1 MPPGWRAH
9 YHLNIESLDRG
20 RRVARTEST
29 TDLIGLAKG
38 LGTTTLFSPLKK
50 EHLQTLLERS
60 PREQVPAGGWL
71 ADAAQGLRDHL
82 VIIAGELE
90 AVRLWTGADAR
101 EQSSTRRVGVRDG
114 GPGFALLCAA
124 SSQTQVQAVTDAQYL
139 RIDAEELD
147 ELLGWSHLGAAL
159 PPARRL
165 KVLQNVPPE
174 NVHRLFDR
182 MVERT
187 VAAGETIVEQRQAG
201 DSYYLIATGE
211 AEVWA
216 TDPLTDETR
225 LVNRLSDGDGFG
237 EEALLVEGNRTATV
251 KMISPGRLLVLCKAD
266 FDELLQPQMVQT
278 IDAERASALLVRG
291 EARLLDCRY
300 EMEYEESRIPGARL
314 APLDTLRHQGVFALD
329 SDASYIV
336 YCRSGRRSRAA
347 AFLLRER
354 GIRAASLAGGIQ
366 DWPYEVINGPG

>member
-1 MPPGWRAH
+1 MDM
-9 YHLNIESLDRG
+9 S
-20 RRVARTEST
+20 
-29 TDLIGLAKG
+29 GLAKG
-38 LGTTTLFSPLKK
+38 LGATTLFSPLAK
-50 EHLQTLLERS
+50 EQLQTLLERS
-60 PREQVPAGGWL
+60 PRVELPAGAWL
-71 ADAAQGLRDHL
+71 AEAQQGLRDHL
-82 VIIAGELE
+82 VVVAGELE
-90 AVRLWTGADAR
+90 AVRIWTDADGR
-101 EQSSTRRVGVRDG
+101 EQSSTRRVAVRGG

-124 SSQTQVQAVTDAQYL
+124 SSQTGVRALTEARVL

-159 PPARRL
+159 PSARRL

-174 NVHRLFDR
+174 NMHRLFDR
-182 MVERT
+182 VVERF
-187 VAAGETIVEQRQAG
+187 VAAGEIIVEQRQEA
-201 DSYYLIATGE
+201 DSYYIIAAGE
-211 AEVWA
+211 AEVWM

-225 LVNRLSDGDGFG
+225 LVNHLSDGDGFG

-251 KMISPGRLLVLCKAD
+251 KMSSPGRLLVLAKAD

-278 IDAERASALLVRG
+278 IDAERANAQLARG

-300 EMEYEESRIPGARL
+300 QAEYEESRIPDAHL
-314 APLDTLRHQGVFALD
+314 APLDTLRHQGVFTLD
-329 SDASYIV
+329 PEASYIV

-366 DWPYEVINGPG
+366 AWPYEVISGPG